1 MSKVGVE
8 PDSSAEAALFSMS
21 DEDKLPEPTV
31 LSYTRSNG
39 TVETVS
45 SIEEFVN
52 ACPAAKGLSIEQA
65 AIVARSAIRGQRILA
80 EQEQSKPPATKT
92 EDKAPVINRA
102 AKTLPEDK
110 PTVHKTLPQHIA
122 QPALTTPGAI
132 PQIIETLN
140 KPDKPPNHN
149 EQPRRHFTERLA
161 ATEPKQDEVALIQ
174 PIAIPKILQKAISS
188 KLTKSAEQSEK
199 PPIKRRVA
207 KTKSPLPKTKTVNKL
222 SIPLEQR
229 QVPEALPVIVVS
241 GSDELKNPLEQTEQE
256 LPQATHSLPE
266 LAVSNPTIE
275 STEPSPT
282 IETEDQ
288 TTAEISYP
296 AETTLLLEQ
305 LQAPTSQTE
314 QPEPPTIVIESP
326 TPLENSVD
334 EFAQYFEDQPKP
346 EIPNDNEALIP
357 DINQLPLEEIFVKLT
372 VRVQENQDQDN
383 DVQTAVQEL
392 SEIFI
397 ADNPPQQEMLYIR
410 PAVTQQ
416 LVRLLQTLGHE
427 NPQKALFELVE
438 QRDMAFLA
446 YAIKYLSFVAKP
458 DDQQEWLVSSIAP
471 IIDYQSRVR
480 FGKLL
485 LKLVTGL
492 ALEPA
497 K

>member
-1 MSKVGVE
+1 M
-8 PDSSAEAALFSMS
+8 L
-21 DEDKLPEPTV
+21 
-31 LSYTRSNG
+31 
-39 TVETVS
+39 
-45 SIEEFVN
+45 
-52 ACPAAKGLSIEQA
+52 
-65 AIVARSAIRGQRILA
+65 
-80 EQEQSKPPATKT
+80 
-92 EDKAPVINRA
+92 
-102 AKTLPEDK
+102 
-110 PTVHKTLPQHIA
+110 
-122 QPALTTPGAI
+122 
-132 PQIIETLN
+132 
-140 KPDKPPNHN
+140 
-149 EQPRRHFTERLA
+149 
-161 ATEPKQDEVALIQ
+161 
-174 PIAIPKILQKAISS
+174 S
-188 KLTKSAEQSEK
+188 KLTKPAEQSEK
-199 PPIKRRVA
+199 LPIKRRVT
-207 KTKSPLPKTKTVNKL
+207 KTKSPLPKTKSVRKV

-241 GSDELKNPLEQTEQE
+241 GSDELKNSLEPTEQE
-256 LPQATHSLPE
+256 LPLATHNIL
-266 LAVSNPTIE
+266 E
-275 STEPSPT
+275 STEPNPT
-282 IETEDQ
+282 VEPAEPNPTVETEDQ

-296 AETTLLLEQ
+296 PETTLLLEQ
-305 LQAPTSQTE
+305 LQAPSSQTE
-314 QPEPPTIVIESP
+314 LPEPPTIVIESP
-326 TPLENSVD
+326 TLPENNVD

-392 SEIFI
+392 SKIFI
-397 ADNPPQQEMLYIR
+397 ADNPPQQETLYIR